1 MKSFTSFITEALSS
15 QSVAKPNPR
24 DDNDADMTVA
34 FGRFNPPTTG
44 HERLMNK
51 VKQVAG
57 KGNYEIY
64 PSRSNDPDKN
74 PLDPDT
80 KIGYMQQMF
89 PNHAKHIMN
98 NPNTRTIFDALKG
111 ANERGAKSVNIV
123 VGQDRQKEF
132 ENLANKYNN
141 KLYKFDRI
149 NVISAGDRDPDG
161 DGISAMSASK
171 LRKAAADDDFDTF
184 RSGIPQS
191 FKDDKAKELYNAL
204 KQGMKP
210 KKKQQNETWRIAPK
224 FDWKNLRENYMNG
237 NIFRVGDIV
246 ENDNTGLIGEIIRTG
261 ANYIIAVTEDN
272 MMFKSWIKDITE
284 KFTEVSGVPS
294 NQREVGTDALRQYTQ
309 RLSHNPII
317 LNFINKSRKKR
328 AKSNA

>member
-1 MKSFTSFITEALSS
+1 MKSFSEFISEAISS
-15 QSVAKPNPR
+15 QTVAKPNPN
-24 DDNDADMTVA
+24 DGDADMTVA

-44 HERLMNK
+44 HEKLLNK

-64 PSRSNDPDKN
+64 PSRSNDPKKN

-80 KIGYMQQMF
+80 KVGYMQQMF
-89 PNHAKHIMN
+89 PQHAKHIMN
-98 NPNTRTIFDALKG
+98 DPDAKTIFDVLKG
-111 ANERGAKSVNIV
+111 ANKKGAKSVNIV

-132 ENLANKYNN
+132 ENLANKYNKN
-141 KLYKFDRI
+141 LYDFDRI
-149 NVISAGDRDPDG
+149 NVVSAGDRDPDG
-161 DGISAMSASK
+161 EGVTAMSASK

-184 RSGIPQS
+184 RTGIPRSMNDQNARNLYLALQ
-191 FKDDKAKELYNAL
+191 KA
-204 KQGMKP
+204 MKV
-210 KKKQQNETWRIAPK
+210 KKQQNEMWQIAPK
-224 FDWKNLRENYMNG
+224 FDWRGLRENYMNG

-246 ENDNTGLIGEIIRTG
+246 ENDNTGLVGKIIRTG
-261 ANYIIAVTEDN
+261 ANHIIAVTESN

-284 KFTEVSGVPS
+284 KFTEVSGVPPS
-294 NQREVGTDALRQYTQ
+294 QREIGTDAHREYVQ

-328 AKSNA
+328 AK

>member
-1 MKSFTSFITEALSS
+1 MKSFTRFITEAISS
-15 QSVAKPNPR
+15 QTVAKPNPN
-24 DDNDADMTVA
+24 DDEADMTVA

-64 PSRSNDPDKN
+64 PSRSNDPAKN

-89 PNHAKHIMN
+89 PQHAKHIMN
-98 NPNTRTIFDALKG
+98 NAKTRTIFDALKG

-149 NVISAGDRDPDG
+149 KVVSAGDRDPDG
-161 DGISAMSASK
+161 EGVSAMSASK

-184 RSGIPQS
+184 RTGIPQS
-191 FKDDKAKELYNAL
+191 FNDDKARELYAAIQ
-204 KQGMKP
+204 KGMKI
-210 KKKQQNETWRIAPK
+210 KKQQNEMWRIAPK

-237 NIFRVGDIV
+237 NVFQVGDTV
-246 ENDNTGLIGEIIRTG
+246 ENDNTGLIGKIIRTG
-261 ANYIIAVTEDN
+261 ANHIIAVTEDN

-284 KFTEVSGVPS
+284 KFTEISGVPPD
-294 NQREVGTDALRQYTQ
+294 QRLVGTDAHREYVQ

-328 AKSNA
+328 AKG

>member
-1 MKSFTSFITEALSS
+1 MKSFTSFIVEALSS
-15 QSVAKPNPR
+15 QTVAKPDPDR
-24 DDNDADMTVA
+24 DEADMTVA

-44 HERLMNK
+44 HERLLNK

-80 KIGYMQQMF
+80 KIEYMQQMF
-89 PNHAKHIMN
+89 PSHAKHIMN
-98 NPNTRTIFDALKG
+98 NPKTRTIFDALKG

-149 NVISAGDRDPDG
+149 KVVSAGDRDPDG
-161 DGISAMSASK
+161 EGVSAMSASK
-171 LRKAAADDDFDTF
+171 LRKAAADDDFKTF
-184 RSGIPQS
+184 RSGIPKAL
-191 FKDDKAKELYNAL
+191 KDDAARKLYDTL

-210 KKKQQNETWRIAPK
+210 KKKQQNEMWRIAPK

-246 ENDNTGLIGEIIRTG
+246 ENDNTGLIGKIIRTG
-261 ANYIIAVTEDN
+261 ANHIIAVTEDN

-284 KFTEVSGVPS
+284 KFTEVSGVPA

-309 RLSHNPII
+309 KLSHNPII
-317 LNFINKSRKKR
+317 INFINKSRKNR
-328 AKSNA
+328 AKGNA

>member
-1 MKSFTSFITEALSS
+1 MKSFSEFISEAISS
-15 QSVAKPNPR
+15 QTVAKPNPN
-24 DDNDADMTVA
+24 DGDADMTVA

-44 HERLMNK
+44 HEKLLNK

-64 PSRSNDPDKN
+64 PSRSNDPKKN

-80 KIGYMQQMF
+80 KVGYMQQMF
-89 PNHAKHIMN
+89 PQHAKHIMN
-98 NPNTRTIFDALKG
+98 DPDAKTIFDVLKG
-111 ANERGAKSVNIV
+111 ANKKGAKSVNIV

-132 ENLANKYNN
+132 ENLANKYNKN
-141 KLYKFDRI
+141 LYDFDRI
-149 NVISAGDRDPDG
+149 NVVSAGDRDPDG
-161 DGISAMSASK
+161 EGVTAMSASK

-184 RSGIPQS
+184 RTGVPRSMNDQNARNLYLALQ
-191 FKDDKAKELYNAL
+191 KA
-204 KQGMKP
+204 MKV
-210 KKKQQNETWRIAPK
+210 KKQQNEMWQIAPK
-224 FDWKNLRENYMNG
+224 FDWKGLRENYMNG

-246 ENDNTGLIGEIIRTG
+246 ENDNTGLVGKIIRTG
-261 ANYIIAVTEDN
+261 ANHIIAVTESN

-284 KFTEVSGVPS
+284 KFTEVSGVPPS
-294 NQREVGTDALRQYTQ
+294 QREIGTDAHREYVQ

-328 AKSNA
+328 AK

>member
-1 MKSFTSFITEALSS
+1 MKSFSEFISEAISS
-15 QSVAKPNPR
+15 QTVAKPNPN
-24 DDNDADMTVA
+24 DGDADMTVA

-44 HERLMNK
+44 HEKLLNK

-64 PSRSNDPDKN
+64 PSRSNDPKKN

-80 KIGYMQQMF
+80 KVGYMQQMF
-89 PNHAKHIMN
+89 PQHAKHIMN
-98 NPNTRTIFDALKG
+98 DPDAKTIFDVLKG
-111 ANERGAKSVNIV
+111 ANKKGAKSVNIV

-132 ENLANKYNN
+132 ENLANKYNKN
-141 KLYKFDRI
+141 LYDFDRI
-149 NVISAGDRDPDG
+149 NVVSAGDRDPDG
-161 DGISAMSASK
+161 EGVTAMSASK

-184 RSGIPQS
+184 RTGVPRSMNDQNARNLYLALQ
-191 FKDDKAKELYNAL
+191 KA
-204 KQGMKP
+204 MKV
-210 KKKQQNETWRIAPK
+210 KKQQNEMWQIAPK
-224 FDWKNLRENYMNG
+224 FDWRGLRENYMNG

-246 ENDNTGLIGEIIRTG
+246 ENDNTGLVGKIIRTG
-261 ANYIIAVTEDN
+261 ANHIIAVTESN

-284 KFTEVSGVPS
+284 KFTEVSGVPPS
-294 NQREVGTDALRQYTQ
+294 QREIGTDAHREYVQ

-328 AKSNA
+328 AK

>member
-1 MKSFTSFITEALSS
+1 MKSFTAFITEAITS
-15 QSVAKPNPR
+15 QTVKGQSKPN
-24 DDNDADMTVA
+24 NGDADMTVA

-44 HERLMNK
+44 HEKLLNK

-57 KGNYEIY
+57 RGNYEIY
-64 PSRSNDPDKN
+64 PSRSNDPKKN
-74 PLDPDT
+74 PLDPET

-89 PNHAKHIMN
+89 PQHAKHIMN

-149 NVISAGDRDPDG
+149 NVVSAGDRDPDG
-161 DGISAMSASK
+161 EGVSAMSASK

-184 RSGIPQS
+184 RTGIPQS
-191 FKDDKAKELYNAL
+191 MKDDNARNLYFAIQKA
-204 KQGMKP
+204 MKI
-210 KKKQQNETWRIAPK
+210 KRQQNEMWQIAPK
-224 FDWKNLRENYMNG
+224 FDWKGLRENYMNG

-246 ENDNTGLIGEIIRTG
+246 ENDNTGLIGKIIRTG
-261 ANYIIAVTEDN
+261 ANHIIAVTEDN

-284 KFTEVSGVPS
+284 KFTEVSGVPAS
-294 NQREVGTDALRQYTQ
+294 QREVGTDSHRQYVQ
-309 RLSHNPII
+309 RLAHSPII

-328 AKSNA
+328 AK